1 LIEIG
6 DIDSSINLLRIH
18 APFVLDDHRLLFR
31 LQKQKFIELLRRVL
45 APCALDAYQEAY
57 EKFKH
62 FLLALIFDKD
72 DQTSPVANEA
82 GEYRWC
88 SCWWFAG

>member
-18 APFVLDDHRLLFR
+18 APFFLDDHRLLFR
-31 LQKQKFIELLRRVL
+31 LQKQKFIELLRR
-45 APCALDAYQEAY
+45 DAYQEAY
-57 EKFKH
+57 EEFKH

-82 GEYRWC
+82 GE
-88 SCWWFAG
+88 